1 MEAQPSTT
9 MNHSKNFA
17 TMCVHVGNEPDKLTG
32 AVVTPISLA
41 TTFAQNG
48 LGQLHGLDYNNSHG
62 RGFEYSRTGNPTRG
76 AFERAI
82 AAVEHAEYG
91 IAFASGL
98 VRIEFRWSNKICAS
112 IVITL
117 LM

>member
-1 MEAQPSTT
+1 MS
-9 MNHSKNFA
+9 HSQNFA
-17 TMCVHVGNEPDKLTG
+17 TMCVHVGSEPDKLTG
-32 AVVTPISLA
+32 AVVPPISLA

-48 LGQLHGLDYNNSHG
+48 LGQLHGLESSNSHE

-82 AAVEHAEYG
+82 AAVEHAQYG

-98 VRIEFRWSNKICAS
+98 VINESQNFQEIY
-112 IVITL
+112 IIDF
-117 LM
+117 